1 MTHKAEPSAQTRATA
16 NQRFALEWRDFWRF
30 VRQPRLGPRLPGR
43 RGDLFRAELFDGTQ
57 LAVLLR
63 WAAVLW
69 GVNLVLLGPLAALVA
84 SGAGAQRQFD
94 WSFIPWFHVLIWAPF
109 IEELLFRLGL
119 RAPRLWLILLPMLLL
134 GFLYA
139 RSPLVIILTV
149 AVVVMVI
156 LGVRHRPLPPLPW
169 AVRRAWQQHF
179 GTLFYASTVLFAA
192 LHWLNFDLNGVP
204 FWAWPV
210 LVLPQ
215 FASGLVMGWLRVRH
229 GMGSAILLHGLF
241 NAGPLL
247 VLALWLGAGLPVE
260 PL

>member
-1 MTHKAEPSAQTRATA
+1 MSETPGPSAPLRASA
-16 NQRFALEWRDFWRF
+16 NQRFALEFRDFWQF
-30 VRQPRLGPRLPGR
+30 VRAPRLGPRLPGR
-43 RGDLFRAELFDGTQ
+43 RGHLLRAELFDGTQ
-57 LAVLLR
+57 WSVLLR

-69 GVNLVLLGPLAALVA
+69 GINLVFLGPLAALVA

-109 IEELLFRLGL
+109 IEEMLFRLGL
-119 RAPRLWLILLPMLLL
+119 RALRLWLILLPMLML

-139 RSPLVIILTV
+139 QSPLVIILTV
-149 AVVVMVI
+149 TVVVMVVW
-156 LGVRHRPLPPLPW
+156 GVRHRPLPPLPW
-169 AVRRAWQQHF
+169 AVRRAWQQNF

-192 LHWLNFDLNGVP
+192 LHWLNFDLQGVP
-204 FWAWPV
+204 LWAWPL

-229 GMGSAILLHGLF
+229 GMGSAILLHALF

-260 PL
+260 AL